1 MSADYRRVMMTD
13 NRVPNGKFGAVL
25 GGMIIAVALAFFLF
39 IVGVGKKAVNSDNDL
54 PPIARGHER

>member
-1 MSADYRRVMMTD
+1 MSADYWRVMMTD

-39 IVGVGKKAVNSDNDL
+39 IGDVDLRAPHMAAVY
-54 PPIARGHER
+54 ITA